1 MKSSCRL
8 PVVSCQLNLLSPVT
22 SVTAFDIPSAPI
34 GITIFLITTYI
45 LIQRGR
51 DTLQASTGSCEV
63 TTGNWQR
70 ATDN

>member
-1 MKSSCRL
+1 L

-22 SVTAFDIPSAPI
+22 SVTAFDTPSVPTS
-34 GITIFLITTYI
+34 ITIFLIITYI

-51 DTLQASTGSCEV
+51 DTLQASRSSCEV
-63 TTGNWQR
+63 TTGNWQL

>member
-1 MKSSCRL
+1 MRQL
-8 PVVSCQLNLLSPVT
+8 PVASGQLNLLSPVT
-22 SVTAFDIPSAPI
+22 SVTTFDIPSAPL

-51 DTLQASTGSCEV
+51 DTLQASRGSCKV
-63 TTGNWQR
+63 TTGNWQL